1 MRCRPDLANW
11 IQSGERGSKPGWI
24 WIWGS
29 GDLRIWGSG
38 GSGTQIGHNH
48 KSESNLPGS
57 AQVVYSRR
65 GNTYWPR
72 STYAVDIGFGSTR
85 TPRLPSASKRPS
97 PPKESNLPW
106 TTQVPS
112 PSPGIGIDIGPPRSG
127 KTLNYPDPAI
137 GSGKY
142 DKGRPTKSQQG
153 PTTHHKATTRP
164 DPDPGRQ
171 IQVGNHLIWTKNR
184 EQSEDFRAAPP
195 DPRVSPRRSYF
206 NTWTLQKL
214 PEEQDPALPTGT
226 QGEEFSTDH
235 GSSEYPLR

>member
-1 MRCRPDLANW
+1 MYPFG
-11 IQSGERGSKPGWI
+11 SGSGSRTSEISGSGSGNQADPG
-24 WIWGS
+24 IWGS
-29 GDLRIWGSG
+29 G
-38 GSGTQIGHNH
+38 
-48 KSESNLPGS
+48 
-57 AQVVYSRR
+57 
-65 GNTYWPR
+65 
-72 STYAVDIGFGSTR
+72 
-85 TPRLPSASKRPS
+85 
-97 PPKESNLPW
+97 
-106 TTQVPS
+106 TQVEFAWKCS
-112 PSPGIGIDIGPPRSG
+112 SG
-127 KTLNYPDPAI
+127 LLTAGKRILAPLDVRCGDWIWLHTHPKTTKRQQAALTPQRLKFALDNASAFAWNRDRHWPTKKQQ
-137 GSGKY
+137 GNGKY

-153 PTTHHKATTRP
+153 PITHHKATTRP

-214 PEEQDPALPTGT
+214 PEEQDSALPTGT